1 MNNAAVRPL
10 LVDAHAHVYL
20 TSMPLAPGAWH
31 RPPSD
36 ASIEDYMATLQRHGV
51 GHAVLAAA
59 SLFGDYS
66 DYTLEALSRFPQ
78 LRATVIVLPGVSA
91 ASLKQL
97 DSQGVVGIRFHCRGV
112 AQPPDL
118 SSPDYQRLLR
128 QVADLDWH
136 VHVHDDAPRLATH
149 LKHLEAAGVKI
160 VVDHFGRAD
169 PAHGIACEGFQAL
182 LASIARG
189 RTWVK
194 LSAAFR
200 LESPE
205 AGARYARELL
215 AHAGT
220 QRLFWGS
227 DWPFAAF
234 EGKMSYGQALADFE
248 ACVPRAQD
256 RQQIGESALQFYFGA
271 PAHVL

>member
-1 MNNAAVRPL
+1 MSIAPPRPL
-10 LVDAHAHVYL
+10 LVDTHAHVYL

-31 RPPSD
+31 RPPGD
-36 ASIEDYMATLQRHGV
+36 ASIEDYIATLERHGV

-66 DYTLEALSRFPQ
+66 DYTLEALARFAQ
-78 LRATVIVLPGVSA
+78 LRATVIVPPDVSSA
-91 ASLKQL
+91 RLRHL
-97 DSQGVVGIRFHCRGV
+97 DRQGVVGIRFHCRGV

-118 SSPDYQRLLR
+118 SSPPYRRLLR
-128 QVADLDWH
+128 RVADLDWH

-149 LKHLEAAGVKI
+149 LKHLEAASVKI
-160 VVDHFGRAD
+160 VVDHFGRAE
-169 PAHGIACEGFQAL
+169 PAHGIACDGFQAL

-205 AGARYARELL
+205 AASAYARELL
-215 AHAGT
+215 THAGT

-234 EGKMSYGQALADFE
+234 EDKMSYGQALADFE
-248 ACVPRAQD
+248 ACVPDAQD
-256 RQQIGESALQFYFGA
+256 RQKIGESALQFYFGA
-271 PAHVL
+271 SSHVL